1 MLPLEFPTSRRG
13 WFDFLAA
20 RCDDQLSR
28 AQLIVERLTRES
40 GGGANAGDSGGRE
53 DMAGALADWNTITLC
68 LLNATSAATVV
79 SLAHPDAVV
88 RERARAAELAA
99 ATLGNRVRQDQRL
112 YAELAAVDADI
123 LDAAAARTLRLTLR
137 DFRRAGVD
145 LDEPQR
151 RELQERVE
159 RCTELAQQ
167 FEQNISDDVRTVRL
181 RPDQLDGL
189 PEDYLAAH
197 PAGQDGTVE
206 ITTAY
211 PDVFPFLT
219 FAHDLEARRSLM
231 TAFLARAWP
240 ANDAVLRELLELR
253 ARRAHLL
260 GYKGWADY
268 DAEVKMVGSG
278 PAIAEFLDGLATA
291 VAPVV
296 RVELAEIEARLR
308 QDHPDKR
315 LTEGDLDH
323 YTEVLRRERFEVD
336 KAEIRRYLGFGTV
349 VAGLLEV
356 NAELFDLEL
365 RRVPDAPAWH
375 PDVATY
381 DVLRHGEL
389 IGRFHLD
396 LHPRDGKYTHAAHF
410 ALVRGL
416 AGVQLPQSVLL
427 CNVSRGLLTL
437 GDVVTLFHEFGHLLN
452 SILSGDLQWAR
463 DSGVATE
470 RDFVEA
476 PAFMFEEW
484 PRNPA
489 VLRRFAVDR
498 DGNRIPVE
506 LVNRMGNADR
516 LGRATLI
523 ARQVAASEM
532 AYRLHEDRPTDLTA
546 SGEASLARH
555 LPVQPL
561 SGTHDHAAF
570 THLADERYGSGYYAY
585 LWSYVIA
592 KDLFSA
598 FDPDDLQ
605 SPGTAHR
612 FRDRVLA
619 AGGSRDGYDLIEDF
633 LGRPLSTEAFH
644 LWLAGTSD
652 PHVQ

>member
-1 MLPLEFPTSRRG
+1 MRPLELPTSRQG

-20 RCDDQLSR
+20 RCDEELTT
-28 AQLIVERLTRES
+28 AQHVVDRLTGEPGGAENVGDR
-40 GGGANAGDSGGRE
+40 GGGDDEVGT
-53 DMAGALADWNTITLC
+53 LAAWNTITLC

-79 SLAHPDAVV
+79 SLAHPDSEV
-88 RERARAAELAA
+88 RERARSAELAA
-99 ATLGNRVRQDQRL
+99 ATMNNRVRQDQRL
-112 YAELAAVDADI
+112 YARLAAMDAEG
-123 LDAAAARTLRLTLR
+123 LDPAAARTLRLTLR

-145 LDEPQR
+145 LAEPER
-151 RELQERVE
+151 RELQGLVE
-159 RCTELAQQ
+159 RCTDLGQQ
-167 FEQNISDDVRTVRL
+167 FQRNISDDVRTVRL

-189 PEDYLAAH
+189 PEDYVAAH
-197 PAGQDGTVE
+197 PADADGTVE
-206 ITTAY
+206 ITTTY

-219 FAHDLEARRSLM
+219 FAHDLEARRSVM
-231 TAFLARAWP
+231 TAFQARAWP
-240 ANDAVLRELLELR
+240 ANDTVLRELLELR
-253 ARRAHLL
+253 ARRAGLL
-260 GYKGWADY
+260 GYQGWADY

-278 PAIAEFLDGLATA
+278 PAIDEFLEGMATA
-291 VAPVV
+291 IAPVV
-296 RVELAEIEARLR
+296 RVELGEIEARLR
-308 QDHPDKR
+308 EDHPDKR
-315 LTEGDLDH
+315 LTEADLGH
-323 YTEVLRRERFEVD
+323 YTQVLRRERFGVD
-336 KAEIRRYLGFGTV
+336 EADIRRYLEFDTM

-356 NAELFDLEL
+356 NAELFDLDFRQVL
-365 RRVPDAPAWH
+365 DAPAWH

-427 CNVSRGLLTL
+427 CNLPRGLLAL
-437 GDVVTLFHEFGHLLN
+437 GDVVAMFHEFGHLLN
-452 SILSGDLQWAR
+452 SILGGHLQWVR

-476 PAFMFEEW
+476 PAFMLEEW
-484 PRNPA
+484 ARDPE
-489 VLRRFAVDR
+489 VLRRVAVDR

-506 LVNRMGNADR
+506 LVDRMRHADR
-516 LGRATLI
+516 LGRASFI
-523 ARQVAASEM
+523 AGMVARCEL
-532 AYRLHEDRPTDLTA
+532 AYRVHEDLPEDLTV

-561 SGTHDHAAF
+561 TGTHMHAAF
-570 THLADERYGSGYYAY
+570 TQLADERYGSGCYAY

-605 SPGTAHR
+605 SLGTAHR

-619 AGGSRDGYDLIEDF
+619 AGGSRDGHDLVEDF

-644 LWLAGTSD
+644 RWLSET
-652 PHVQ
+652 

>member
-53 DMAGALADWNTITLC
+53 DMAGGLAGWNTITLC

-112 YAELAAVDADI
+112 YAELAAVDAVS

-206 ITTAY
+206 ITTTY

-268 DAEVKMVGSG
+268 DAEVKMIGSG
-278 PAIAEFLDGLATA
+278 AAIAEFLDGLATA

-296 RVELAEIEARLR
+296 RV
-308 QDHPDKR
+308 
-315 LTEGDLDH
+315 
-323 YTEVLRRERFEVD
+323 
-336 KAEIRRYLGFGTV
+336 
-349 VAGLLEV
+349 
-356 NAELFDLEL
+356 ELFDLEL

-498 DGNRIPVE
+498 DGKRIPVE

-516 LGRATLI
+516 LGRATVI

-532 AYRLHEDRPTDLTA
+532 AYRLHEDRPADLTA

-598 FDPDDLQ
+598 FDPDD
-605 SPGTAHR
+605 
-612 FRDRVLA
+612 
-619 AGGSRDGYDLIEDF
+619 
-633 LGRPLSTEAFH
+633 
-644 LWLAGTSD
+644 
-652 PHVQ
+652 

>member
-1 MLPLEFPTSRRG
+1 MLALEFPTSRQG

-20 RCDDQLSR
+20 RCDEQLTR
-28 AQLIVERLTRES
+28 AQRIVDRLTDES
-40 GGGANAGDSGGRE
+40 GRAEMADDRGGR
-53 DMAGALADWNTITLC
+53 DDTAGTLAGWNTITLC

-79 SLAHPDAVV
+79 RLAHPDAEV
-88 RERARAAELAA
+88 RDRARAAEIA
-99 ATLGNRVRQDQRL
+99 ATTMGNRVRQDRRL
-112 YAELAAVDADI
+112 YVRLAGVDAEG

-145 LDEPQR
+145 LEEPQR
-151 RELQERVE
+151 QELQGLVE
-159 RCTELAQQ
+159 RCAELGQQ
-167 FEQNISDDVRTVRL
+167 FERNVSDDVRTVRL
-181 RPDQLDGL
+181 RPDQLDGM
-189 PEDYLAAH
+189 PEDYVAAH
-197 PAGQDGTVE
+197 PAGPDGTVE
-206 ITTAY
+206 ITTTY

-219 FAHDLEARRSLM
+219 FARDLEARRSLM
-231 TAFLARAWP
+231 TSFLARAWP

-253 ARRAHLL
+253 ARRARLL
-260 GYKGWADY
+260 GYEGWADY

-278 PAIAEFLDGLATA
+278 GAIAEFLDGLASA

-296 RVELAEIEARLR
+296 LAELDEIEARLR
-308 QDHPDKR
+308 QDHPDKQ
-315 LTEGDLDH
+315 LTEGDLGH
-323 YTEVLRRERFEVD
+323 YTEVLRRERFDVD
-336 KAEIRRYLGFGTV
+336 ETEIRRYLSFPNV

-356 NAELFDLEL
+356 NADLFDLEF
-365 RRVPDAPAWH
+365 REVADAPAWH
-375 PDVATY
+375 TDVTTY
-381 DVLRHGEL
+381 DVLHHHEL

-396 LHPRDGKYTHAAHF
+396 PHPRDGKYTHLAHF

-427 CNVSRGLLTL
+427 CNVSRGLLL
-437 GDVVTLFHEFGHLLN
+437 FDEVVGLFHEFGHLLN
-452 SILSGDLQWAR
+452 SLLSGHLPWAR

-476 PAFMFEEW
+476 PAFMLEEW

-489 VLRRFAVDR
+489 VLHRFAADR
-498 DGNRIPVE
+498 DGSRIPIE
-506 LVNRMGNADR
+506 LVMRMRNADR

-532 AYRLHEDRPTDLTA
+532 AYRLHEELPEDLTA
-546 SGEASLARH
+546 SREASFARH
-555 LPVQPL
+555 LPVEPL
-561 SGTHDHAAF
+561 PGTHDHAAF

-612 FRDRVLA
+612 YRDRVLA
-619 AGGSRDGYDLIEDF
+619 AGGSRDGHDLVEDF

-644 LWLAGTSD
+644 RWLSET
-652 PHVQ
+652 